1 MKAGG
6 MTRIVVS
13 GLGIVS
19 PIGCDT
25 ESFWQ
30 ALLAGRESVGEASAL
45 PGKGIRAAE
54 VLGEG
59 FMAGLELSRSACDRN
74 ALFAVAAARQALVTA
89 GLGSGLPRPER
100 VGVILGNSAGGQCS
114 VDDQYSRLY
123 HLNKRPHPMTVPKV
137 MVSSSA
143 SWVSIMSGATGPC
156 FVTSSACA
164 SASHAIG
171 IAMQFLRAGL
181 ADIIIA
187 GGTEAPLS
195 AGTLLAW
202 DAMKIMS
209 RSLCRPFA
217 AGRDG
222 LMLSEGAGVIV
233 LETEA
238 HARSRGLE
246 PTVEAAGFG
255 FSADAGDIV
264 APNAEGMV
272 SAMSLALTD
281 AGLSAGDLAYINAH
295 GTGTRANDRTETLAL
310 KRLFGERPLPP
321 ISSTKGV
328 TGHALG
334 AAGAFEAIAT
344 IMAIE
349 NSMAPP
355 TANFDAPDPE
365 CDFDCV
371 PNQGRAMPVP
381 AAMSN
386 SFAFGGINAA
396 LIFRSLGS

>member
-1 MKAGG
+1 

-25 ESFWQ
+25 DGFWQ
-30 ALLAGRESVGEASAL
+30 AILAGRGSFGEASTL
-45 PGKGIRAAE
+45 PGRGVRVAE
-54 VLGEG
+54 IQGQAYMEGLG
-59 FMAGLELSRSACDRN
+59 LSPSACDRN
-74 ALFAVAAARQALVTA
+74 ALFAVAAARQALLSA
-89 GLGSGLPRPER
+89 GLGAGLPRPER

-114 VDDQYSRLY
+114 TDEQYARLY
-123 HLNKRPHPMTVPKV
+123 TQDKRPHPMTVAKV

-143 SWVSIMSGATGPC
+143 SWVSIASGATGPC

-164 SASHAIG
+164 SSSHAIG
-171 IAMQFLRAGL
+171 TAMQFLRAGL

-195 AGTLLAW
+195 AGTLLSW

-209 RSLCRPFA
+209 RTACRPFA

-222 LMLSEGAGVIV
+222 LMLAEGAGVIV
-233 LETEA
+233 LETEE
-238 HARSRGLE
+238 HARSRGLN
-246 PTVEAAGFG
+246 PAIEAAGFG

-264 APNAEGMV
+264 APNADGMTR
-272 SAMSLALTD
+272 AMALALAD
-281 AGLSAGDLAYINAH
+281 AGLTADDLAYINAH
-295 GTGTRANDRTETLAL
+295 GTGTRANDRTETQAL
-310 KRLFGERPLPP
+310 KRLFGDRPLPP
-321 ISSTKGV
+321 TSSIKGV

-349 NSMAPP
+349 NAMAPP
-355 TANFDAPDPE
+355 TAHFDAPDPE
-365 CDFDCV
+365 CNFDCV
-371 PNQGRAMPVP
+371 PNQARAMPIPV
-381 AAMSN
+381 AMSN
-386 SFAFGGINAA
+386 SFAFGGLNTA
-396 LIFRSLGS
+396 LIFKALN

>member
-1 MKAGG
+1 

-13 GLGIVS
+13 GFGIVS

-25 ESFWQ
+25 DGFWQ
-30 ALLAGRESVGEASAL
+30 ALLAGRGSFGEASTL
-45 PGKGIRAAE
+45 PGRGVRVAE
-54 VLGEG
+54 IQGQAYMEGLG
-59 FMAGLELSRSACDRN
+59 LSPSACDRN
-74 ALFAVAAARQALVTA
+74 ALFAVAAARQALLSA
-89 GLGSGLPRPER
+89 GLGAGLPRPER

-114 VDDQYSRLY
+114 TDEQYARLY
-123 HLNKRPHPMTVPKV
+123 NQDKRPHPMTVAKV

-143 SWVSIMSGATGPC
+143 SWVSIASGATGPC

-164 SASHAIG
+164 SSSHAIG
-171 IAMQFLRAGL
+171 TAMQFLRAGL

-195 AGTLLAW
+195 AGTLLSW

-209 RSLCRPFA
+209 RTACRPFA

-222 LMLSEGAGVIV
+222 LMLAEGAGVIV

-238 HARSRGLE
+238 HARSRGLN
-246 PTVEAAGFG
+246 PAIEAAGFG

-264 APNAEGMV
+264 APDADGMTR
-272 SAMSLALTD
+272 AMALALAD
-281 AGLSAGDLAYINAH
+281 AGLAAQNLAYINAH
-295 GTGTRANDRTETLAL
+295 GTGTRANDRTETQAL
-310 KRLFGERPLPP
+310 KRLFGDRPLPP
-321 ISSTKGV
+321 TSSIKGV

-349 NSMAPP
+349 NAMAPP
-355 TANFDAPDPE
+355 AAHFDAPDPE
-365 CDFDCV
+365 CNFDCV
-371 PNQGRAMPVP
+371 PNQARAMPIPV
-381 AAMSN
+381 AMSN
-386 SFAFGGINAA
+386 SFAFGGLNTA
-396 LIFRSLGS
+396 LIFKVLN

>member
-1 MKAGG
+1 

-13 GLGIVS
+13 GFGIVS

-25 ESFWQ
+25 DGFWQ
-30 ALLAGRESVGEASAL
+30 ALLAGRGSFGEASTL
-45 PGKGIRAAE
+45 PGRGVRVAE
-54 VLGEG
+54 IQGQAYMEGLG
-59 FMAGLELSRSACDRN
+59 LSPSACDRN
-74 ALFAVAAARQALVTA
+74 ALFAVAAARQALLSA
-89 GLGSGLPRPER
+89 GLGAGLPRPER

-114 VDDQYSRLY
+114 TDEQYARLY
-123 HLNKRPHPMTVPKV
+123 NQDKRPHPMTVAKV

-143 SWVSIMSGATGPC
+143 SWVSIASGATGPC

-164 SASHAIG
+164 SSSHAIG
-171 IAMQFLRAGL
+171 TAMQFLRAGL

-195 AGTLLAW
+195 AGTLLSW

-209 RSLCRPFA
+209 RTACRPFA

-222 LMLSEGAGVIV
+222 LMLAEGAGVIV

-238 HARSRGLE
+238 HARSRGLN
-246 PTVEAAGFG
+246 PAIEAAGFG

-264 APNAEGMV
+264 APDADGMTR
-272 SAMSLALTD
+272 AMALALAD
-281 AGLSAGDLAYINAH
+281 AGLAAQNLAYINAH
-295 GTGTRANDRTETLAL
+295 GTGTRANDRTETQAL
-310 KRLFGERPLPP
+310 KRLFGDRPLPP
-321 ISSTKGV
+321 TSSIKGV

-349 NSMAPP
+349 NAMAPP
-355 TANFDAPDPE
+355 TAHFDAPDPE
-365 CDFDCV
+365 CNFDCV
-371 PNQGRAMPVP
+371 PNQARAMPIPV
-381 AAMSN
+381 AMSN
-386 SFAFGGINAA
+386 SFAFGGLNTA
-396 LIFRSLGS
+396 LIFKVLN

>member
-1 MKAGG
+1 

-25 ESFWQ
+25 DGFWQ
-30 ALLAGRESVGEASAL
+30 ALLTGRESFGEASTL
-45 PGKGIRAAE
+45 PGKGFRVAE
-54 VLGEG
+54 VQGQAYMEGLG
-59 FMAGLELSRSACDRN
+59 LSPSACDRN
-74 ALFAVAAARQALVTA
+74 ALFAVAAARQALLSA
-89 GLGSGLPRPER
+89 GLGAGLPRPER

-114 VDDQYSRLY
+114 TDEQYSRLY
-123 HLNKRPHPMTVPKV
+123 TQNKRPHPMTVAKV

-143 SWVSIMSGATGPC
+143 SWVSIASGATGAC

-164 SASHAIG
+164 SSSHAIG
-171 IAMQFLRAGL
+171 TAMQFLRAGL
-181 ADIIIA
+181 ADIMIT

-195 AGTLLAW
+195 AGTLLSW

-209 RSLCRPFA
+209 RTACRPFA

-222 LMLSEGAGVIV
+222 LMLAEGAGVVV

-238 HARSRGLE
+238 HARSRGLN
-246 PTVEAAGFG
+246 PAIEAAGFG

-264 APNAEGMV
+264 APNVDGMTR
-272 SAMSLALTD
+272 AMALALAD
-281 AGLSAGDLAYINAH
+281 AGLNADDLAYINAH
-295 GTGTRANDRTETLAL
+295 GTGTRANDRAETQAL
-310 KRLFGERPLPP
+310 KRLFGDRPLPP
-321 ISSTKGV
+321 TSSIKGV

-349 NSMAPP
+349 NAMAPP
-355 TANFDAPDPE
+355 TAHFDAPDPE
-365 CDFDCV
+365 CNFDCV
-371 PNQGRAMPVP
+371 PNQARAMPIPV
-381 AAMSN
+381 AMSN
-386 SFAFGGINAA
+386 SFAFGGLNTA
-396 LIFRSLGS
+396 LIFKALS

>member
-1 MKAGG
+1 

-19 PIGCDT
+19 PIGSDT
-25 ESFWQ
+25 QSFWQ
-30 ALLAGRESVGEASAL
+30 ALLAGHSNFGHASAL
-45 PGKGIRAAE
+45 PEKGVRVAE
-54 VLGEG
+54 VHDQG
-59 FMAGLELSRSACDRN
+59 FMEGLGLSPSACDRN
-74 ALFAVAAARQALVTA
+74 ALFAVAAARQALSAA
-89 GLGSGLPRPER
+89 GLGAGLPHPER

-114 VDDQYSRLY
+114 TDDQYSRLY
-123 HLNKRPHPMTVPKV
+123 TQNKRPHPMTVAKV

-143 SWVSIMSGATGPC
+143 SWVSIATGATGPC

-164 SASHAIG
+164 SSSHAIG

-181 ADIIIA
+181 ADIVIA

-202 DAMKIMS
+202 DAMRIMS
-209 RSLCRPFA
+209 RTACRPFA

-222 LMLSEGAGVIV
+222 LMLAEGAGVIV

-246 PTVEAAGFG
+246 PTIEAAGFG

-264 APNAEGMV
+264 APNVDGMTR
-272 SAMSLALTD
+272 AMALALAD
-281 AGLSAGDLAYINAH
+281 AGLDVGDLAYINAH
-295 GTGTRANDRTETLAL
+295 GTGTRANDRAETQAL
-310 KRLFGERPLPP
+310 KRLFGDRPVPP
-321 ISSTKGV
+321 TSSIKGA

-349 NSMAPP
+349 NGIAPP
-355 TANFDAPDPE
+355 TANFDAPEPE
-365 CDFDCV
+365 CDIDCV
-371 PNQGRAMPVP
+371 PNQARPMPIP

-386 SFAFGGINAA
+386 SFAFGGLNTA
-396 LIFRSLGS
+396 LIFKTLK

>member
-1 MKAGG
+1 

-19 PIGCDT
+19 PVGCDT
-25 ESFWQ
+25 DHFWQ
-30 ALLAGRESVGEASAL
+30 ALLVGRASLSEASSL
-45 PGKGIRAAE
+45 PGKGIRVAE
-54 VLGEG
+54 ILGHEFMEG
-59 FMAGLELSRSACDRN
+59 LTLSPSSCDRN
-74 ALFAVAAARQALVTA
+74 ALFAVAAARQALVAA
-89 GLGSGLPRPER
+89 GLGHSLPRPER

-114 VDDQYSRLY
+114 TDEQYSRLY
-123 HLNKRPHPMTVPKV
+123 EQNKRPPPMTVPKV

-143 SWVSIMSGATGPC
+143 SWVSIVSGATGPC

-164 SASHAIG
+164 SANHAIG

-181 ADIIIA
+181 ADIVIA

-195 AGTLLAW
+195 KGTLIAW

-209 RSLCRPFA
+209 RTSCRPFA
-217 AGRDG
+217 AGRNG
-222 LMLSEGAGVIV
+222 LVLAEGAGVIV
-233 LETEA
+233 LETEV
-238 HARSRGLE
+238 HARSRGLT
-246 PTVEAAGFG
+246 PAIEAAGFG
-255 FSADAGDIV
+255 FSADAADIV
-264 APNAEGMV
+264 SPSAEGMTR
-272 SAMSLALTD
+272 AMTLALAD
-281 AGLSAGDLAYINAH
+281 AGLSPGNLAYINAH
-295 GTGTRANDRTETLAL
+295 GTGTRANDRTETQAL
-310 KRLFGERPLPP
+310 KRLFGDKPLPP

-355 TANFDAPDPE
+355 TANFDGPDPE

-371 PNQGRAMPVP
+371 PNEGRPMAIPV
-381 AAMSN
+381 AMSN
-386 SFAFGGINAA
+386 SFAFGGLNAA
-396 LIFRSLGS
+396 LIFRTLN

>member
-1 MKAGG
+1 

-25 ESFWQ
+25 DGFWQ
-30 ALLAGRESVGEASAL
+30 ALLAGRGSFGEASTL
-45 PGKGIRAAE
+45 PGRGVRVAE
-54 VLGEG
+54 IQGQAYMEG
-59 FMAGLELSRSACDRN
+59 LSLSPSGCDRN
-74 ALFAVAAARQALVTA
+74 ALFAVAAARQALLSA
-89 GLGSGLPRPER
+89 GLSAGLPRPER

-114 VDDQYSRLY
+114 TDEQYSRLY
-123 HLNKRPHPMTVPKV
+123 TQDKRPHPMTVAKV

-143 SWVSIMSGATGPC
+143 SWVSIASGATGPC

-164 SASHAIG
+164 SSSHAIG
-171 IAMQFLRAGL
+171 TAMQFLRAGL
-181 ADIIIA
+181 ADVIIA

-195 AGTLLAW
+195 AGTLLSW

-209 RSLCRPFA
+209 RTACRPFA

-222 LMLSEGAGVIV
+222 LMLAEGAGVIV

-238 HARSRGLE
+238 HARSRGLN
-246 PTVEAAGFG
+246 PTIEAAGFG

-264 APNAEGMV
+264 APDADGMTR
-272 SAMSLALTD
+272 AMALALAD
-281 AGLSAGDLAYINAH
+281 AGLTADDLAYINAH
-295 GTGTRANDRTETLAL
+295 GTGTRANDRTETQAL
-310 KRLFGERPLPP
+310 KRLFGDRPLPP
-321 ISSTKGV
+321 TSSIKGV

-349 NSMAPP
+349 NAMAPP
-355 TANFDAPDPE
+355 TAHFDAPDPE
-365 CDFDCV
+365 CNFDCV
-371 PNQGRAMPVP
+371 PNQARAMPIPV
-381 AAMSN
+381 AMSN
-386 SFAFGGINAA
+386 SFAFGGLNTA
-396 LIFRSLGS
+396 LIFKALN

>member
-1 MKAGG
+1 

-25 ESFWQ
+25 DGFWQ
-30 ALLAGRESVGEASAL
+30 ALLAGRGSFGEASTL
-45 PGKGIRAAE
+45 PGRGVRVAE
-54 VLGEG
+54 IQGQAYMEGLG
-59 FMAGLELSRSACDRN
+59 LSPSACDRN
-74 ALFAVAAARQALVTA
+74 ALFAVAAARQALLSA
-89 GLGSGLPRPER
+89 GLGAGLPRPER

-114 VDDQYSRLY
+114 TDEQYARLY
-123 HLNKRPHPMTVPKV
+123 TQDKRPHPMTVAKV

-143 SWVSIMSGATGPC
+143 SWVSIASGATGPC

-164 SASHAIG
+164 SSSHAIG
-171 IAMQFLRAGL
+171 TAMQFLRAGL

-195 AGTLLAW
+195 AGTLLSW

-209 RSLCRPFA
+209 RTACRPFA

-222 LMLSEGAGVIV
+222 LMLAEGAGVIV
-233 LETEA
+233 LETEE
-238 HARSRGLE
+238 HARSRGLN
-246 PTVEAAGFG
+246 PTIEAAGFG

-264 APNAEGMV
+264 APDADGMTR
-272 SAMSLALTD
+272 AMALALAD
-281 AGLSAGDLAYINAH
+281 AGLTAQNLAYINAH
-295 GTGTRANDRTETLAL
+295 GTGTRANDRTETQAL
-310 KRLFGERPLPP
+310 KRLFGDRPLPP
-321 ISSTKGV
+321 TSSIKGV

-349 NSMAPP
+349 NAMAPP
-355 TANFDAPDPE
+355 TAHFDAPDPE
-365 CDFDCV
+365 CNFDCV
-371 PNQGRAMPVP
+371 PNQARAMPIPV
-381 AAMSN
+381 AMSN
-386 SFAFGGINAA
+386 SFAFGGLNTA
-396 LIFRSLGS
+396 LIFKALN

>member
-1 MKAGG
+1 

-25 ESFWQ
+25 DGFWQ
-30 ALLAGRESVGEASAL
+30 ALLAGRGSFGEASTL
-45 PGKGIRAAE
+45 PGRGVRVAE
-54 VLGEG
+54 IQGQAYMEGLG
-59 FMAGLELSRSACDRN
+59 LSPSACDRN
-74 ALFAVAAARQALVTA
+74 ALFAVAAARQALLSA
-89 GLGSGLPRPER
+89 GLGAGLPRPER

-114 VDDQYSRLY
+114 TDEQYARLY
-123 HLNKRPHPMTVPKV
+123 TQDKRPHPMTVAKV

-143 SWVSIMSGATGPC
+143 SWVSIASGATGPC

-164 SASHAIG
+164 SSSHAIG
-171 IAMQFLRAGL
+171 TAMQFLRAGL

-195 AGTLLAW
+195 AGTLLSW

-209 RSLCRPFA
+209 RTACRPFA

-222 LMLSEGAGVIV
+222 LMLAEGAGVIV
-233 LETEA
+233 LETEE
-238 HARSRGLE
+238 HARSRGLN
-246 PTVEAAGFG
+246 PAIEAAGFG

-264 APNAEGMV
+264 APNANGMTR
-272 SAMSLALTD
+272 AMSLALAD
-281 AGLSAGDLAYINAH
+281 AGLTAENLAYINAH
-295 GTGTRANDRTETLAL
+295 GTGTRANDRTETQAL
-310 KRLFGERPLPP
+310 KRLFGDRHLPP
-321 ISSTKGV
+321 TSSIKGV

-349 NSMAPP
+349 NAMAPP
-355 TANFDAPDPE
+355 TAHFDAPDPE
-365 CDFDCV
+365 CNFDCV
-371 PNQGRAMPVP
+371 PNQARAMPIPV
-381 AAMSN
+381 AMSN
-386 SFAFGGINAA
+386 SFAFGGLNTA
-396 LIFRSLGS
+396 LIFRALN

>member
-1 MKAGG
+1 

-19 PIGCDT
+19 PVGCDT
-25 ESFWQ
+25 GSFWQ
-30 ALLAGRESVGEASAL
+30 ALLAGRSSFAEASAL
-45 PGKGIRAAE
+45 PGKGVRVAE
-54 VLGEG
+54 IQGQTFMEGLG
-59 FMAGLELSRSACDRN
+59 LSPSACDRN
-74 ALFAVAAARQALVTA
+74 ALFAVAAARQALAAA
-89 GLGSGLPRPER
+89 GLGTGLPRPER

-114 VDDQYSRLY
+114 TDDQYARLY
-123 HLNKRPHPMTVPKV
+123 TQNRRPHPMTVAKV

-143 SWVSIMSGATGPC
+143 SWVSMATGATGPC

-164 SASHAIG
+164 SSSHAIG
-171 IAMQFLRAGL
+171 TAMQFLRAGL
-181 ADIIIA
+181 ADIVIT

-209 RSLCRPFA
+209 RTLCRPFA

-222 LMLSEGAGVIV
+222 LMLGEGAGVIV

-238 HARSRGLE
+238 HARARGLAPMIE
-246 PTVEAAGFG
+246 VAGFG
-255 FSADAGDIV
+255 FSSDAGDIV
-264 APNAEGMV
+264 APNVAGMAR
-272 SAMSLALTD
+272 AMSLALAD
-281 AGLSAGDLAYINAH
+281 AGLDAGALAYVNAH
-295 GTGTRANDRTETLAL
+295 GTGTRANDRAETQAL
-310 KRLFGERPLPP
+310 KQLFGDRTVPP
-321 ISSTKGV
+321 TSSIKGT

-349 NSMAPP
+349 NGIAPP
-355 TANFDAPDPE
+355 TANLDAPDPE
-365 CDFDCV
+365 CDIDCV
-371 PNQGRAMPVP
+371 PNKGRAMPIP

-386 SFAFGGINAA
+386 SFAFGGLNTA
-396 LIFRSLGS
+396 LIFKALK

>member
-1 MKAGG
+1 

-19 PIGCDT
+19 PVGCDT
-25 ESFWQ
+25 GSFWQ
-30 ALLAGRESVGEASAL
+30 ALLTGNGHFGEASTQ
-45 PGKGIRAAE
+45 PGKGIRVAE
-54 VLGEG
+54 VLDQG
-59 FMAGLELSRSACDRN
+59 FMEGLGLSPSACDRS
-74 ALFAVAAARQALVTA
+74 ALFAVAAARQALAAA
-89 GLGSGLPRPER
+89 GLGAGLPRPER

-114 VDDQYSRLY
+114 ADDQYSRLY
-123 HLNKRPHPMTVPKV
+123 TQNRRPHPMTVAKV

-143 SWVSIMSGATGPC
+143 SWVSIASGATGPC

-164 SASHAIG
+164 SSSHAIG
-171 IAMQFLRAGL
+171 IAMQLLRAGL

-195 AGTLLAW
+195 AGTLIAW

-209 RSLCRPFA
+209 RRACRPFA

-222 LMLSEGAGVIV
+222 LMLAEGAGVVV

-238 HARSRGLE
+238 HARSRGLS
-246 PTVEAAGFG
+246 PAIEAAGFG

-264 APNAEGMV
+264 APDADGMTR
-272 SAMSLALTD
+272 AMSLALAD
-281 AGLSAGDLAYINAH
+281 AGLDAGDLAYINAH
-295 GTGTRANDRTETLAL
+295 GTGTRANDRTETQAL
-310 KRLFGERPLPP
+310 KRLFGDRPLPP
-321 ISSTKGV
+321 VSSIKGV

-344 IMAIE
+344 ILAIE
-349 NSMAPP
+349 NAMAPP

-365 CDFDCV
+365 CDIDCV
-371 PNQGRAMPVP
+371 PNQGRAMPIPV
-381 AAMSN
+381 AMSN
-386 SFAFGGINAA
+386 SFAFGGLNTA
-396 LIFRSLGS
+396 LIFKALN

>member
-1 MKAGG
+1 

-25 ESFWQ
+25 DGFWQ
-30 ALLAGRESVGEASAL
+30 AILAGRGSFGEASTL
-45 PGKGIRAAE
+45 PGRGVRVAE
-54 VLGEG
+54 IQGQAHMEGLG
-59 FMAGLELSRSACDRN
+59 LSPSACDRN
-74 ALFAVAAARQALVTA
+74 ALFAVAAARQALLSA
-89 GLGSGLPRPER
+89 GLGAGLPRPER

-114 VDDQYSRLY
+114 TDEQYARLY
-123 HLNKRPHPMTVPKV
+123 TQDKRPHPMTVAKV

-143 SWVSIMSGATGPC
+143 SWVSIASGATGPC

-164 SASHAIG
+164 SSSHAIG
-171 IAMQFLRAGL
+171 TAMQFLRAGL

-195 AGTLLAW
+195 AGTLLSW

-209 RSLCRPFA
+209 RTACRPFA

-222 LMLSEGAGVIV
+222 LMLAEGAGVIV
-233 LETEA
+233 LETEE
-238 HARSRGLE
+238 HARSRGLN
-246 PTVEAAGFG
+246 PAIEAAGFG

-264 APNAEGMV
+264 APSADGMTR
-272 SAMSLALTD
+272 AMALALAD
-281 AGLSAGDLAYINAH
+281 AGLTADDLAYINAH
-295 GTGTRANDRTETLAL
+295 GTGTRANDRTETQAL
-310 KRLFGERPLPP
+310 KRLFGDRPLPP
-321 ISSTKGV
+321 TSSIKGV

-349 NSMAPP
+349 NAMAPP
-355 TANFDAPDPE
+355 TAHFDAPDPE
-365 CDFDCV
+365 CNFDCV
-371 PNQGRAMPVP
+371 PNQARAMPIPV
-381 AAMSN
+381 AMSN
-386 SFAFGGINAA
+386 SFAFGGLNTA
-396 LIFRSLGS
+396 LIFKALN

>member
-1 MKAGG
+1 

-25 ESFWQ
+25 DGFWQ
-30 ALLAGRESVGEASAL
+30 ALLAGRGSFGEASTL
-45 PGKGIRAAE
+45 PGRGVRVAEIRGQAYME
-54 VLGEG
+54 GLG
-59 FMAGLELSRSACDRN
+59 LSPSACDRN
-74 ALFAVAAARQALVTA
+74 ALFAVAAARQALLSA
-89 GLGSGLPRPER
+89 GLGAGLPRPER

-114 VDDQYSRLY
+114 TDEQYARLY
-123 HLNKRPHPMTVPKV
+123 TQDKRPHPMTVAKV

-143 SWVSIMSGATGPC
+143 SWVSIASGATGPC

-164 SASHAIG
+164 SSSHAIG
-171 IAMQFLRAGL
+171 TAMQFLRAGL

-195 AGTLLAW
+195 AGTLLSW

-209 RSLCRPFA
+209 RTACRPFA

-222 LMLSEGAGVIV
+222 LMLAEGAGVIV

-238 HARSRGLE
+238 HARSRGLN
-246 PTVEAAGFG
+246 PAIEAAGFG

-264 APNAEGMV
+264 APDADGMTR
-272 SAMSLALTD
+272 AMALALAD
-281 AGLSAGDLAYINAH
+281 AGLTADDLAYINAH
-295 GTGTRANDRTETLAL
+295 GTGTRANDRTETQAL
-310 KRLFGERPLPP
+310 KRLFGDRPLPP
-321 ISSTKGV
+321 TSSIKGV

-349 NSMAPP
+349 NAMAPP
-355 TANFDAPDPE
+355 TAHFDAPDPE
-365 CDFDCV
+365 CNFDCV
-371 PNQGRAMPVP
+371 PNQARAMPIPV
-381 AAMSN
+381 AMSN
-386 SFAFGGINAA
+386 SFAFGGLNTA
-396 LIFRSLGS
+396 LIFKALN

>member
-1 MKAGG
+1 

-25 ESFWQ
+25 DGFWR
-30 ALLAGRESVGEASAL
+30 ALLAGRGSFGEASTL
-45 PGKGIRAAE
+45 PGRGVRVAE
-54 VLGEG
+54 IQGQAYMEGLG
-59 FMAGLELSRSACDRN
+59 LSPSACDRN
-74 ALFAVAAARQALVTA
+74 ALFAVAAARQALLSA
-89 GLGSGLPRPER
+89 GLGAGLPRPER

-114 VDDQYSRLY
+114 TDEQYARLY
-123 HLNKRPHPMTVPKV
+123 TQDKRPHPMTVAKV

-143 SWVSIMSGATGPC
+143 SWVSIASGATGPC

-164 SASHAIG
+164 SSSHAIG
-171 IAMQFLRAGL
+171 TAMQFLRAGL

-195 AGTLLAW
+195 AGTLLSW

-209 RSLCRPFA
+209 RTACRPFA

-222 LMLSEGAGVIV
+222 LMLAEGAGVIV
-233 LETEA
+233 LETEE
-238 HARSRGLE
+238 HARSRGLN
-246 PTVEAAGFG
+246 PAIEAAGFG

-264 APNAEGMV
+264 APNADGMTR
-272 SAMSLALTD
+272 AMALALAD
-281 AGLSAGDLAYINAH
+281 AGLTADDLAYINAH
-295 GTGTRANDRTETLAL
+295 GTGTRANDRTETQAL
-310 KRLFGERPLPP
+310 KRLFGDRPLPP
-321 ISSTKGV
+321 TSSIKGV

-349 NSMAPP
+349 NAMAPP

-365 CDFDCV
+365 CDIDCV
-371 PNQGRAMPVP
+371 PNQGRAMPIPV
-381 AAMSN
+381 AMSN
-386 SFAFGGINAA
+386 SFAFGGLNTA
-396 LIFRSLGS
+396 LIFKALN

>member
-1 MKAGG
+1 

-25 ESFWQ
+25 DGFWQ
-30 ALLAGRESVGEASAL
+30 ALLAGRGSFGEASTL
-45 PGKGIRAAE
+45 PGRGVRVAE
-54 VLGEG
+54 IQGQAYMEGLG
-59 FMAGLELSRSACDRN
+59 LSPSACDRN
-74 ALFAVAAARQALVTA
+74 ALFAVAAARQALLSA
-89 GLGSGLPRPER
+89 SLGAGLPRPER

-114 VDDQYSRLY
+114 TDEQYSRLY
-123 HLNKRPHPMTVPKV
+123 TQDKRPPPMTVAKV

-143 SWVSIMSGATGPC
+143 SWVSIASGATGPC

-164 SASHAIG
+164 SSSHAIG
-171 IAMQFLRAGL
+171 TAMQFLRAGL

-195 AGTLLAW
+195 AGTLLSW

-209 RSLCRPFA
+209 RTACRPFA

-222 LMLSEGAGVIV
+222 LMLAEGAGVIV
-233 LETEA
+233 LETEE
-238 HARSRGLE
+238 HARSRGLN
-246 PTVEAAGFG
+246 PAIEAAGFG

-264 APNAEGMV
+264 APNADGMTR
-272 SAMSLALTD
+272 AMALALAD
-281 AGLSAGDLAYINAH
+281 AGLTADDLAYINAH
-295 GTGTRANDRTETLAL
+295 GTGTRANDRTETQAL
-310 KRLFGERPLPP
+310 KRLFGDRPLPP
-321 ISSTKGV
+321 TSSIKGV

-349 NSMAPP
+349 NAMAPP
-355 TANFDAPDPE
+355 TAHFDAPDPE
-365 CDFDCV
+365 CNFDCV
-371 PNQGRAMPVP
+371 PNQARAMPIPV
-381 AAMSN
+381 AMSN
-386 SFAFGGINAA
+386 SFAFGGLNTA
-396 LIFRSLGS
+396 LIFKALN